1 MTNDLISNTAEGND
15 SIPKKGT
22 TNKYINSSGEVVIPS
37 NPNNPSF
44 SKGGSE
50 TSVVLDDKGNYVNQ
64 SPTIVPPANKT
75 FDDIKSNNVGN
86 EPGFWKQ
93 LENEGKQSIA
103 YVTGDLYKLVNR
115 LIYPI
120 VEDIARPRTFT
131 DKEARENP
139 LTKDAVLSDDD
150 RRKMGYSEKDI
161 KDFKKQDEAIHK
173 TQMDFDKNAREG
185 NNIVKAFF
193 PDTKNRFINDVDLMA
208 TYLSGHDSKIGGIKS
223 NIEQDLPV
231 PNQWI
236 AKPAGIFK
244 GVAGMAAQGIVIAAA
259 LKTSGALAARLLYG
273 IEFPEAASLA
283 ESLGNSSLGVPFAM
297 SYGMS
302 GYSADETFDKVRES
316 KIKYYTNRGYDNKR
330 AIFLAEQDATKAAN
344 LNMRIETL
352 GNGLLFAVPIGAL
365 LQKTKA
371 FGLPEDLIKSLE
383 GKGEVKGLQEL
394 EETYSKLNR
403 ELLEN
408 NGEGWLKKTSKI
420 LGRAGQDAWM
430 FGAMHPVTI
439 GSEIAGEHIYGTRKY
454 GDYTTKDNTFDIL
467 KLYQEEKD
475 NVLSGFGMGV
485 VMSLFGHVPF
495 LYKESIFDEVKN
507 DKGETIGYTPKAK
520 VDNKGKVV
528 TDYLGNTIFD
538 TKRRI
543 VSKEKLLKLER
554 NRINT
559 IAIEGAKQDVI
570 TLKDAY
576 NRYIKNIVDIDNSG
590 SEKDKKAHEEVER
603 AKEDMQNAQMQ
614 FSIRNGL
621 DKYLSDGLEAYTK
634 QHKEDKELQQILSD
648 KIKDI
653 KDKRDIWDKLVNDY
667 NWTYEE
673 RMTNVLDVLYN
684 IKLNRFSAEKRLTE
698 IKDNINK
705 LDNKINDTTSTIDTE
720 SYKSLIDLQDK
731 LIAAQI
737 LVKNYDEEF
746 TGYIYD
752 GRILADKD
760 KIAKAESK
768 AQVDY
773 TNAMNGI
780 ISRVGEKYTEQY
792 LTKVD
797 DNDKEIKSLSGKD
810 DDVSKS
816 RIKELKEINERLNK
830 EYDEKVDKEVNSI
843 LKAAETHYSL
853 DNRREKQYLL
863 NKQLFNESLVD
874 SYNTAFNKITSNK
887 GRIDFMKDFYKSIKI
902 LERQERTAKRD
913 DFKRMINSINDL
925 PTLLEVKDKYDKL
938 DDKEFSKLIENRIDE
953 IRTNIKNN
961 LLKSTD
967 VQTVSTVQTPD
978 SEIIIQP
985 EQTGEAT
992 EAERIATEKQD
1003 NKQAN
1008 LVAPIVLNKSDK
1020 ARDIQSSLNV
1030 EGHNTGSQYN
1040 TNNSG
1045 SQKLSK
1051 NASSIYKALNELH
1064 NKNTNFSLNWDYL
1077 TDRIKNVAD
1086 EETAKLF
1093 KAVKNIGDLKELLK
1107 DNKARNLFIDRLSI
1121 QIDNKNHPPYLARY
1135 SYYKF
1140 NDTDKGGTDIG
1151 EYALTDGLINKYIA
1165 NLPIKEIIE
1174 DIKSLTKTY
1183 TNNNRALEGT
1193 KDIEDSKTKATIL
1206 KILNK
1211 IFNDKFEDKDLL
1223 SNTAD
1228 RLKVDVYSYNNM
1240 LEHLYKLLTFSLG
1253 TNGKT
1258 VDQLTKEDIT
1268 TSLDGWLNTLDND
1281 FKGTQAVI
1289 QDFIEQINNGND
1301 TDPIS
1306 KLTKKT
1312 RTTVTAMGNLITTDK
1327 PHPIKDI
1334 FPKYESNGRW
1344 VIKNVEDSKT
1354 GKSSKKIVFES
1365 DFNAKHQWVTINH
1378 KMPPINEAEYKIIWD
1393 NIDKALTKI
1402 KEGKKDI
1409 RKEVN
1414 AIEQLIWYSFPD
1426 NTTDRKKINFTINSN
1441 AKPNTGIHAED
1452 IDVLEFEHYID
1463 ITKSEYVKVI
1473 LDSKNKEYSI
1483 IVDDKPFA
1491 KATTNDEL
1499 EKILKPLLEN
1509 KQRNIN
1515 KNRYEY
1521 SDKEGKYMPVSKE
1534 TTKVKDENGKDTDET
1549 ELNKE
1554 GNELIK
1560 SGRIQ
1565 CYNGKLVSNDN
1576 EYLGNNVIRGTQ
1588 PATITSSSDIEKE
1601 GDNIEKEKSLSLFP
1615 PKGESSK
1622 SQDLPTSE
1630 DKIANNK
1637 SIVNTELSNVIDKSI
1652 EADRYGLL
1660 TNYLDKLVNKDYNSK
1675 EEVTSNLDLL
1685 NDTLINL
1692 LKKKIPE
1699 GYREVA
1705 PNEIIPAGDYDT
1717 HMDLTSERT
1726 ITNAPRTSKSKPI
1739 VKDKN
1744 EYIINNLNAA
1754 IAVLESE
1761 LDEFK
1766 EVEPIVTPTRV
1777 ETMPRANII
1786 TEPDKYQW
1794 KSFAHSDINDEDK
1807 LKGVVDNESVQK
1819 KIAQIRNGERPPI
1832 QLEVDESGKLIK
1844 NNNETY
1850 TTVIGHH
1857 TLAAYD
1863 KLIETGEYKEEI
1875 PYNTSTRR
1883 SGESDK
1889 VYAERVDR
1897 IKGTE
1902 YKGIGDD
1909 NILFQKVTPTLLD
1922 ESLAIKYEEGFD
1934 NNNQLSFDNSNDAE
1948 NKLKELNNKY
1958 KYQKFELGNDNVK
1971 YMFKA
1976 VNAMYKEGF
1985 PKYDI
1990 SKNKGE
1996 AFFNALKN
2004 SGVKK
2009 EQIDLVREVVK
2020 GYNNLTGKEVAE
2032 LLDKDFKKDIVIK
2045 RGLSDDK
2052 TIPQSISN
2060 FNIDGDRY
2068 YIQDLTFDEA
2078 TNNIDEAALA
2088 YITRGRTDEEI
2099 DELYRVKY
2107 YKNGQEINKED
2118 YENIYNSLPDNIVTS
2133 SKVYQYL
2140 SAKGGTNYQEWDI
2153 RVPGVEPSIKSHA
2166 NFANKNSIGWFR
2178 ADEKSNG
2185 FIKDDGNKIET
2196 GTHEYYSKNGK
2207 YYIRE
2212 KGSDFIEKEVSS
2224 DVYNHAVEIARD
2236 YYKTE
2241 TKDLRVQEVQSD
2253 LFQKSR
2259 GRDSLVYIKRPKGKN
2274 DSHWSYEVDIL
2285 DYQHEVDIHD
2295 HPYIDESEEEYQ
2307 TRLDNWEQ
2315 GKPNNANRFLQL
2327 LNKDNN
2333 WVTFFIK
2340 SIMQKAANKGY
2351 ENIMF
2356 PMGETAARIQGHQI
2370 IADEIIALDIILD
2383 KWKSAKIEK
2392 IDKGIDDDF
2401 PTSLQATYRV
2411 ITKNGEIL
2419 SEYNDIES
2427 AQKKID
2433 YRIENL
2439 EKQKSDLKTQ
2449 GIEKLAPTE
2458 AYYGKTIKN
2467 ILTKLYGDR
2476 LTEFTD
2482 EYGNS
2487 WNKISLKNIDKESI
2501 LFSKVNN
2508 SIEHKGLK
2516 EGVTVD
2522 YKGNPI
2528 LPAYKDAPEAI
2539 KGILNMLGEKMGY
2552 KFNLL
2557 DVADKF
2563 KGRFG
2568 KEVDINTRYA
2578 SYDTPF
2584 HEYLHPLVRALKT
2597 KNTPAY
2603 LNLINEI
2610 NDTLIN
2616 NSGLLSNILSDK
2628 DYSTDGKSL
2637 TDAGYE
2643 EAIVEVSGRKAVDI
2657 LQDRNVKQSLKEAI
2671 LAFWNEIKETIK
2683 SIVPNRV
2690 GLDYFGP
2697 KTTISDLA
2705 KFMLDPNIELD
2716 RNEYDS
2722 VKPFV
2727 GYSQVKQ
2734 EDKFAT
2740 GFNGIEEKAAIELI
2754 NHTIDQLTQGD
2765 TKKDKDKRSKYSLKD
2780 RVTNQFR
2787 NWSQPNNVNVGNIY
2801 PRTDAQQAFHAK
2813 VVDAITAHDIKDEST
2828 TKNSIW
2834 TKAQIALN
2842 RDYKINIDDDEKE
2855 TNKRETEGKGFQ
2867 EDNHIININNSVNIR
2882 VKNFL
2887 RNLPL
2892 TNMKGEYE
2900 INDITGL
2907 PKFTNYSDIFNT
2919 LSDGANGILRSS
2931 TVQDMFYKLNKLSSS
2946 NPTVKEII
2954 KRLNGDNKDLVA
2966 AFFTS
2971 FSQSLRD
2978 ELGIHFTKI
2987 FSNDG
2992 SYKIIAKVQHS
3003 YKDISH
3009 QLVDSWYEQLG
3020 QKMNTLEEKVRK
3032 DLESGL
3038 TTKGKYDPIK
3048 KSNIGEGLL
3057 HNLEGGLTTKDTAG
3071 TTKYNEDI
3079 TSDKLDKVINIVSKQ
3094 YKEFGI
3100 RITPDEI
3107 SNFMNTQEA
3116 PVEAFYKIFVVPL
3129 RFIAGYLG
3137 SKLDKEGKVGKD
3149 RTIGDRVNK
3158 LAEAVYPFRMVS
3170 YQASYLDFKGKLK
3183 YPISP
3188 PSSLTNE
3195 FDKFNNSNPEIQKAV
3210 RAKLILY
3217 KHIPGISFCN
3227 WFSKDIEK
3235 TIKDFT
3241 KLRIYP
3247 VEGMKFGID
3256 SKDNSE
3262 MTNSDRYLYDLYSYL
3277 IPIDNSHI
3285 SRTPLVT
3292 QGDSGQRYGLAAPI
3306 IYTSERD
3313 YLNGKLKQN
3322 SPLYNGIMNTVRQE
3336 LARMLQAKHQMFE
3349 QQEDGKYKL
3358 KDDLTGLVKNY
3369 HYIEDK
3375 KTKNPTYIDKDDNAI
3390 GRVFKFHN
3398 IPELNNLSKDLFSQG
3413 MIVDGIDFLID
3424 DSKRDRKNESQNK
3437 TVKEITD
3444 IVDKFIDNIINTEL
3458 PKYAPF
3464 EKMSEGI
3471 WTDSKNPIAGGVWKQ
3486 VITEFGVNSYINN
3499 VETGN
3504 LFLGTDAEYAT
3515 SEDKAKRAKELL
3527 APRSNFSGLHMGDG
3541 YKNITLHDIMG
3552 KSNII
3557 DDLEKALRKQGISD
3571 RKINEALQT
3580 YRDGTTES
3588 DGQEL
3593 VSNDFYIKY
3602 LLEKGVNL
3610 NGYIEKSKDGVY
3622 KFIHMDEYDAPQLG
3636 VQKSYTYDRIYN
3648 PDLNQIFSTQLK
3660 SAIYRLDDYYA
3671 NEGSLLAEI
3680 RKAIEDARI
3689 DKVSYNSAVKVGAHG
3704 VGSVIN
3710 SKFTGEITDIP
3721 TSATGSQV
3729 EIPDHSWKAKIRVS
3743 KQIKAMIINHLILT
3757 ETYNHNGNNISGT
3770 ELFTRFNNAQ
3780 YNIIKGESDKLKGE
3794 LNDPNELAKILNSS
3808 SSKFGT
3814 NINIQLLFKTNENGE
3829 LPMGLNWPSI
3839 TNKVAQDLMA
3849 LFDNRI
3855 TNYKI
3860 NGGQFTIVSNAGRG
3874 GKSVKSYYD
3883 EKKGIVHEIAIS
3895 AWGDECYKSD
3905 ENGKLIFVNGEPV
3918 LKLANELTEEQQ
3930 SMFGY
3935 RTPFSDLH
3943 SGGVFKVVEIL
3954 PKSSGGIC
3962 IIPPHAMTAMG
3973 SDNDS
3978 DKLYIHIHN
3987 TDAKPGSQ
3995 EADENELVSIWK
4007 TIYSHPSTLYAQ
4019 VKPVLYKE
4027 SMDAASKVRDIV
4039 DPTGIES
4046 YSTLNEQHRFTD
4058 KHSSGKE
4065 LISHIAGEIPT
4076 IDALS
4081 FIGGELSEGV
4091 TQKYSLKDL
4100 EDRRGLKLEDLE
4112 KRGIITK
4119 DDKNPDIVYIN
4130 HKKVSTA
4137 ELGQLLDAMT
4147 DISKLEDIP
4156 VNYNKF
4162 TDSIVHSSVLLN
4174 GDYDY
4179 AWNLIAQNSIRD
4191 ITKVHTD
4198 NSLLTSSEVDKK
4210 FAVAYIRNKY
4220 AKLLYQTQKEIDPTS
4235 FDPTLFKD
4243 YDVVKIDENIANK
4256 NYTYNIFN
4264 KSNIKLIGKYYD
4276 KDSPEYYTVPEMN
4289 TILKNGTKIDEL
4301 SPEQKVIYYAQQL
4314 NLINR
4319 YEELTKVGKDLLSA
4333 SQKLNSYKAG
4343 AGDNVSFNRDYI
4355 DNILKTNGNIIING
4369 KPFEYA
4375 VFPNLF
4381 GFNKESVYPNLEHYV
4396 KYVNQAAIDILAKH
4410 FTIESNQVHFLIN
4423 KIYND
4428 LNIFNQSAKDRLYR
4442 KFINMLINHLL
4453 EEHDWFKPNRE
4464 ETIKNL
4470 GVGKIEINK
4479 PSKNISFD
4487 TFKDLSFGEKIEAQ
4501 KIRLDLN
4508 PLSKHVLNYLDTKLS
4523 PYDIDKN
4530 EFHYVDFKNTH
4541 NEIDLDNDLINS
4553 FQAMN
4558 HRGSVNMSIDEE
4570 FENELFDSAVKYAKD
4585 TFGFAYGNNS
4595 FAKLVPIEALINAEV
4610 GDVLNNAN
4618 KDIHNGTIS
4627 LPKELT
4633 DIFIRGNINNIP
4645 EARAMFHNNEL
4656 DWGTPRWD
4664 SNPNTPMIFYNIDK
4678 FTKHIDN
4685 SIKNSMYI
4693 KVRNDKTKSYTI
4705 FKRYHT
4711 NRDIKYMIFYPVETK
4726 GKWNVQ
4732 EITNEP
4738 TMFDSNKVGATEQQ
4752 FKDQINESYF
4762 TIEDYSRDE
4771 RFLDK
4776 YLEKKMLRSIASGKL
4791 NRTEENIENPPLE
4804 ENKDNIKTEPKESPT
4819 IKLANRDIKVDDLK
4833 DFITHFDKDNDDE
4846 LGDYYNSDIA
4856 QVIITAYDK
4865 NEDRWNKEHPNQ
4877 KFPYNNEKEY
4887 VEDALKS
4894 YSDFEVFQNEIFK
4907 SELKLLDVPD
4917 INVKPSGEQFRFE
4930 QRANILPEDSADRF
4944 SKKMKYLNSIWA
4956 KHGVNVP
4963 FIEDRNISGHA
4974 EVEGKDGKYVIKY
4987 NPTDIRKD
4995 SAFHE
5000 YGHVLLHLL
5009 GGLDNEFIRTGV
5021 EQLRGTKLW
5030 DDISAIY
5037 ADKDDDARQLEIL
5050 NTAIGIDANELFEE
5064 KEKVGKFRFWV
5075 NRLFDR
5081 FADLLHKV
5089 TGGMFGKEQTVAR
5102 ELALDLLKGRLRS
5115 TRNGKLVDFF
5125 AEHKKNIDEIDDD
5138 SDKYKNAIERGTE
5151 EDGLYINTKTG
5162 KRYER
5167 VSKVLEEYQDKFD
5180 ISLAKNEVGKP
5191 YAKELKLN
5199 TTEDVVKFWDYLRD
5213 GVGTGIHNKIHS
5225 YIKNG
5230 TKSDLPIQLTDWID
5244 NLKKTGKLYSELRIV
5259 EDNHGKG
5266 SVDGM
5271 GGSLDLLH
5279 INKSGKHTIYD
5290 FKTKREGKFN
5300 WFNYEGDKSEFKG
5313 ELNSFLKGIK
5323 QSTSNEY
5330 AVRLATY
5337 NYILNENLVNPV
5349 EAELKIIPITVD
5361 ITRNDKGEFQYNN
5374 VQFGATVGLGDKE
5387 EFKTEIKL
5395 PNYVNN
5401 MHDFF
5406 LRGDNVKDAIKV
5418 KKDAIDRKAITT
5430 ADVIKHTNSVKA
5442 LSELHENIV
5451 KNTKRKS
5458 NLSNTLKEVTAN
5470 TSELVFF
5477 LKHPESF
5484 DIASYE
5490 EVELMKSFGKTYE
5503 AIGKS
5508 IDDTLTNIGDM
5519 LENYRGF
5526 KLQNLSKAEY
5536 NDMFKTIYEAKTLA
5550 NIYEAIDNI
5559 DDLPGE
5565 DTEAL
5570 TDVQKEIVSLIKSIN
5585 SKKEDI
5591 KILNRKVDL
5600 LENKTF
5606 ADAFATNLT
5615 NPIFEGKDLDELVE
5629 FLNDFR
5635 HVDESSIQGW
5645 ANSINNSNEPFLTYV
5660 GQRYR
5665 DMKLNT
5671 DTKIR
5676 EVRTIIVNK
5685 FQDYLKSKGAFEK
5698 LLDKEHWKN
5707 FTKVISKDI
5716 FTRGDVRRHW
5726 KELTKFIDKDR
5737 MFIREHDYNKYNEAK
5752 EKEIGEIK
5760 DRFSKEYD
5768 KSYKEGD
5775 LSLSDMEDKEGWVSR
5790 MSKFEIAKWYEDNT
5804 KNVDYKIEKAR
5815 TIYQS
5820 EHLTTEA
5827 FDKWKAENFIKGGKY
5842 YTVGGEFSTPSDRFK
5857 NPEFDKFDDKDKEML
5872 KFMIDTVNEYSEGHQ
5887 KKGLIPSYRTTRLK
5901 VKGKDGKDDDK
5912 IGRDI
5917 NGDVAYN
5924 LNMEG
5929 LGFMN
5934 TVPRIYIPKYGEGI
5948 NPKTKEY
5955 NIGESNE
5962 EYEIRALEEINNYG
5976 HSFKSLKEVE
5986 LENRKI
5992 DKENKEHMS
6001 DGLENNLINI
6011 LLDFTAGGIKYNAKA
6026 DLEDELKLV
6035 GAMIRSKTFENSKK
6049 EDITGDAS
6057 KANKHFENFMKMVF
6071 YEDFYSEAAKSKWV
6085 KYLQGLTTNLGL
6097 LFNYLGQ
6104 AKYMILAP
6112 IRKFELTQ
6120 SKEIGNRKDSY
6131 KAYWFYMK
6139 GLKSYFTDPI
6149 NMSGKSTT
6157 IQQALIKKSGVMLT
6171 SIDKAVA
6178 YKTGIFAKLG
6188 KAIGWH
6194 MVNKAGF
6201 AVLHSTVHFNQVNV
6215 LFEMMYSHRIVEHKI
6230 IDKSGNKV
6238 TYKVEALID
6247 YLEDRLP
6254 KEGTIIDPKE
6264 YKKLKEKYTKEFEQ
6278 NPNLISSFELR
6289 NGEAELK
6296 KGVKLDDKALSAFFN
6311 KVRAINGT
6319 FHGIYNVEDK
6329 GAFEGTLGGM
6339 LSMIFHRWIKP
6350 GYDRRFGATGK
6361 AWDLNKKGYY
6371 DEALQT
6377 MNKGDRTAFF
6387 KGMMNVLTVPFSEES
6402 KNKFG
6407 GEERDV
6413 LGTINAIV
6421 KGYGD
6426 YVNHATLHWAN
6437 TSLRDRASIIRSVT
6451 AFAGMAIIWSLSAE
6465 LYRLM
6470 KDSKYKHNYALNT
6483 CLYLLNSL
6491 KDIEMAYVPIYG
6503 LLVDS
6508 NPMGASGFA
6517 SVRTIKL
6524 IYTLGADA
6532 LHCYR
6537 HDKKEYFQ
6545 SGKHKHQ
6552 RKFGVHLMNAIPIS
6566 NNINRDISNYI
6577 DTYKLHPYFWEQ
6589 DK

>member
-1 MTNDLISNTAEGND
+1 
-15 SIPKKGT
+15 
-22 TNKYINSSGEVVIPS
+22 
-37 NPNNPSF
+37 
-44 SKGGSE
+44 
-50 TSVVLDDKGNYVNQ
+50 
-64 SPTIVPPANKT
+64 
-75 FDDIKSNNVGN
+75 
-86 EPGFWKQ
+86 
-93 LENEGKQSIA
+93 
-103 YVTGDLYKLVNR
+103 
-115 LIYPI
+115 
-120 VEDIARPRTFT
+120 
-131 DKEARENP
+131 
-139 LTKDAVLSDDD
+139 
-150 RRKMGYSEKDI
+150 
-161 KDFKKQDEAIHK
+161 
-173 TQMDFDKNAREG
+173 
-185 NNIVKAFF
+185 
-193 PDTKNRFINDVDLMA
+193 
-208 TYLSGHDSKIGGIKS
+208 
-223 NIEQDLPV
+223 
-231 PNQWI
+231 
-236 AKPAGIFK
+236 
-244 GVAGMAAQGIVIAAA
+244 
-259 LKTSGALAARLLYG
+259 
-273 IEFPEAASLA
+273 
-283 ESLGNSSLGVPFAM
+283 
-297 SYGMS
+297 
-302 GYSADETFDKVRES
+302 
-316 KIKYYTNRGYDNKR
+316 
-330 AIFLAEQDATKAAN
+330 
-344 LNMRIETL
+344 
-352 GNGLLFAVPIGAL
+352 
-365 LQKTKA
+365 
-371 FGLPEDLIKSLE
+371 
-383 GKGEVKGLQEL
+383 
-394 EETYSKLNR
+394 
-403 ELLEN
+403 
-408 NGEGWLKKTSKI
+408 
-420 LGRAGQDAWM
+420 
-430 FGAMHPVTI
+430 
-439 GSEIAGEHIYGTRKY
+439 
-454 GDYTTKDNTFDIL
+454 
-467 KLYQEEKD
+467 
-475 NVLSGFGMGV
+475 
-485 VMSLFGHVPF
+485 
-495 LYKESIFDEVKN
+495 
-507 DKGETIGYTPKAK
+507 
-520 VDNKGKVV
+520 
-528 TDYLGNTIFD
+528 
-538 TKRRI
+538 
-543 VSKEKLLKLER
+543 
-554 NRINT
+554 
-559 IAIEGAKQDVI
+559 
-570 TLKDAY
+570 
-576 NRYIKNIVDIDNSG
+576 
-590 SEKDKKAHEEVER
+590 
-603 AKEDMQNAQMQ
+603 
-614 FSIRNGL
+614 
-621 DKYLSDGLEAYTK
+621 
-634 QHKEDKELQQILSD
+634 
-648 KIKDI
+648 
-653 KDKRDIWDKLVNDY
+653 
-667 NWTYEE
+667 
-673 RMTNVLDVLYN
+673 
-684 IKLNRFSAEKRLTE
+684 
-698 IKDNINK
+698 
-705 LDNKINDTTSTIDTE
+705 
-720 SYKSLIDLQDK
+720 
-731 LIAAQI
+731 
-737 LVKNYDEEF
+737 
-746 TGYIYD
+746 
-752 GRILADKD
+752 
-760 KIAKAESK
+760 
-768 AQVDY
+768 
-773 TNAMNGI
+773 
-780 ISRVGEKYTEQY
+780 
-792 LTKVD
+792 
-797 DNDKEIKSLSGKD
+797 
-810 DDVSKS
+810 
-816 RIKELKEINERLNK
+816 
-830 EYDEKVDKEVNSI
+830 
-843 LKAAETHYSL
+843 
-853 DNRREKQYLL
+853 
-863 NKQLFNESLVD
+863 
-874 SYNTAFNKITSNK
+874 
-887 GRIDFMKDFYKSIKI
+887 
-902 LERQERTAKRD
+902 
-913 DFKRMINSINDL
+913 
-925 PTLLEVKDKYDKL
+925 
-938 DDKEFSKLIENRIDE
+938 
-953 IRTNIKNN
+953 
-961 LLKSTD
+961 
-967 VQTVSTVQTPD
+967 
-978 SEIIIQP
+978 
-985 EQTGEAT
+985 
-992 EAERIATEKQD
+992 
-1003 NKQAN
+1003 
-1008 LVAPIVLNKSDK
+1008 
-1020 ARDIQSSLNV
+1020 
-1030 EGHNTGSQYN
+1030 
-1040 TNNSG
+1040 
-1045 SQKLSK
+1045 
-1051 NASSIYKALNELH
+1051 
-1064 NKNTNFSLNWDYL
+1064 
-1077 TDRIKNVAD
+1077 
-1086 EETAKLF
+1086 
-1093 KAVKNIGDLKELLK
+1093 
-1107 DNKARNLFIDRLSI
+1107 
-1121 QIDNKNHPPYLARY
+1121 
-1135 SYYKF
+1135 
-1140 NDTDKGGTDIG
+1140 
-1151 EYALTDGLINKYIA
+1151 
-1165 NLPIKEIIE
+1165 
-1174 DIKSLTKTY
+1174 
-1183 TNNNRALEGT
+1183 
-1193 KDIEDSKTKATIL
+1193 
-1206 KILNK
+1206 
-1211 IFNDKFEDKDLL
+1211 
-1223 SNTAD
+1223 
-1228 RLKVDVYSYNNM
+1228 
-1240 LEHLYKLLTFSLG
+1240 
-1253 TNGKT
+1253 
-1258 VDQLTKEDIT
+1258 
-1268 TSLDGWLNTLDND
+1268 
-1281 FKGTQAVI
+1281 
-1289 QDFIEQINNGND
+1289 
-1301 TDPIS
+1301 
-1306 KLTKKT
+1306 
-1312 RTTVTAMGNLITTDK
+1312 
-1327 PHPIKDI
+1327 
-1334 FPKYESNGRW
+1334 
-1344 VIKNVEDSKT
+1344 
-1354 GKSSKKIVFES
+1354 
-1365 DFNAKHQWVTINH
+1365 
-1378 KMPPINEAEYKIIWD
+1378 
-1393 NIDKALTKI
+1393 
-1402 KEGKKDI
+1402 
-1409 RKEVN
+1409 
-1414 AIEQLIWYSFPD
+1414 
-1426 NTTDRKKINFTINSN
+1426 
-1441 AKPNTGIHAED
+1441 
-1452 IDVLEFEHYID
+1452 
-1463 ITKSEYVKVI
+1463 
-1473 LDSKNKEYSI
+1473 
-1483 IVDDKPFA
+1483 
-1491 KATTNDEL
+1491 
-1499 EKILKPLLEN
+1499 
-1509 KQRNIN
+1509 
-1515 KNRYEY
+1515 
-1521 SDKEGKYMPVSKE
+1521 
-1534 TTKVKDENGKDTDET
+1534 
-1549 ELNKE
+1549 
-1554 GNELIK
+1554 
-1560 SGRIQ
+1560 
-1565 CYNGKLVSNDN
+1565 
-1576 EYLGNNVIRGTQ
+1576 
-1588 PATITSSSDIEKE
+1588 
-1601 GDNIEKEKSLSLFP
+1601 
-1615 PKGESSK
+1615 
-1622 SQDLPTSE
+1622 
-1630 DKIANNK
+1630 
-1637 SIVNTELSNVIDKSI
+1637 
-1652 EADRYGLL
+1652 
-1660 TNYLDKLVNKDYNSK
+1660 
-1675 EEVTSNLDLL
+1675 
-1685 NDTLINL
+1685 
-1692 LKKKIPE
+1692 
-1699 GYREVA
+1699 
-1705 PNEIIPAGDYDT
+1705 
-1717 HMDLTSERT
+1717 
-1726 ITNAPRTSKSKPI
+1726 
-1739 VKDKN
+1739 
-1744 EYIINNLNAA
+1744 
-1754 IAVLESE
+1754 
-1761 LDEFK
+1761 
-1766 EVEPIVTPTRV
+1766 
-1777 ETMPRANII
+1777 
-1786 TEPDKYQW
+1786 
-1794 KSFAHSDINDEDK
+1794 
-1807 LKGVVDNESVQK
+1807 
-1819 KIAQIRNGERPPI
+1819 
-1832 QLEVDESGKLIK
+1832 
-1844 NNNETY
+1844 
-1850 TTVIGHH
+1850 
-1857 TLAAYD
+1857 
-1863 KLIETGEYKEEI
+1863 
-1875 PYNTSTRR
+1875 
-1883 SGESDK
+1883 
-1889 VYAERVDR
+1889 
-1897 IKGTE
+1897 
-1902 YKGIGDD
+1902 
-1909 NILFQKVTPTLLD
+1909 
-1922 ESLAIKYEEGFD
+1922 
-1934 NNNQLSFDNSNDAE
+1934 
-1948 NKLKELNNKY
+1948 
-1958 KYQKFELGNDNVK
+1958 
-1971 YMFKA
+1971 
-1976 VNAMYKEGF
+1976 
-1985 PKYDI
+1985 
-1990 SKNKGE
+1990 
-1996 AFFNALKN
+1996 
-2004 SGVKK
+2004 
-2009 EQIDLVREVVK
+2009 
-2020 GYNNLTGKEVAE
+2020 
-2032 LLDKDFKKDIVIK
+2032 
-2045 RGLSDDK
+2045 
-2052 TIPQSISN
+2052 
-2060 FNIDGDRY
+2060 
-2068 YIQDLTFDEA
+2068 
-2078 TNNIDEAALA
+2078 
-2088 YITRGRTDEEI
+2088 
-2099 DELYRVKY
+2099 
-2107 YKNGQEINKED
+2107 
-2118 YENIYNSLPDNIVTS
+2118 
-2133 SKVYQYL
+2133 
-2140 SAKGGTNYQEWDI
+2140 
-2153 RVPGVEPSIKSHA
+2153 
-2166 NFANKNSIGWFR
+2166 
-2178 ADEKSNG
+2178 
-2185 FIKDDGNKIET
+2185 
-2196 GTHEYYSKNGK
+2196 
-2207 YYIRE
+2207 
-2212 KGSDFIEKEVSS
+2212 
-2224 DVYNHAVEIARD
+2224 
-2236 YYKTE
+2236 
-2241 TKDLRVQEVQSD
+2241 
-2253 LFQKSR
+2253 
-2259 GRDSLVYIKRPKGKN
+2259 
-2274 DSHWSYEVDIL
+2274 
-2285 DYQHEVDIHD
+2285 
-2295 HPYIDESEEEYQ
+2295 
-2307 TRLDNWEQ
+2307 
-2315 GKPNNANRFLQL
+2315 
-2327 LNKDNN
+2327 
-2333 WVTFFIK
+2333 
-2340 SIMQKAANKGY
+2340 
-2351 ENIMF
+2351 
-2356 PMGETAARIQGHQI
+2356 
-2370 IADEIIALDIILD
+2370 
-2383 KWKSAKIEK
+2383 
-2392 IDKGIDDDF
+2392 
-2401 PTSLQATYRV
+2401 
-2411 ITKNGEIL
+2411 
-2419 SEYNDIES
+2419 
-2427 AQKKID
+2427 
-2433 YRIENL
+2433 
-2439 EKQKSDLKTQ
+2439 
-2449 GIEKLAPTE
+2449 
-2458 AYYGKTIKN
+2458 
-2467 ILTKLYGDR
+2467 
-2476 LTEFTD
+2476 
-2482 EYGNS
+2482 
-2487 WNKISLKNIDKESI
+2487 
-2501 LFSKVNN
+2501 
-2508 SIEHKGLK
+2508 
-2516 EGVTVD
+2516 
-2522 YKGNPI
+2522 
-2528 LPAYKDAPEAI
+2528 
-2539 KGILNMLGEKMGY
+2539 
-2552 KFNLL
+2552 
-2557 DVADKF
+2557 
-2563 KGRFG
+2563 
-2568 KEVDINTRYA
+2568 
-2578 SYDTPF
+2578 
-2584 HEYLHPLVRALKT
+2584 
-2597 KNTPAY
+2597 
-2603 LNLINEI
+2603 
-2610 NDTLIN
+2610 
-2616 NSGLLSNILSDK
+2616 
-2628 DYSTDGKSL
+2628 
-2637 TDAGYE
+2637 
-2643 EAIVEVSGRKAVDI
+2643 
-2657 LQDRNVKQSLKEAI
+2657 
-2671 LAFWNEIKETIK
+2671 
-2683 SIVPNRV
+2683 
-2690 GLDYFGP
+2690 
-2697 KTTISDLA
+2697 
-2705 KFMLDPNIELD
+2705 
-2716 RNEYDS
+2716 
-2722 VKPFV
+2722 
-2727 GYSQVKQ
+2727 
-2734 EDKFAT
+2734 
-2740 GFNGIEEKAAIELI
+2740 
-2754 NHTIDQLTQGD
+2754 
-2765 TKKDKDKRSKYSLKD
+2765 
-2780 RVTNQFR
+2780 
-2787 NWSQPNNVNVGNIY
+2787 
-2801 PRTDAQQAFHAK
+2801 
-2813 VVDAITAHDIKDEST
+2813 
-2828 TKNSIW
+2828 
-2834 TKAQIALN
+2834 
-2842 RDYKINIDDDEKE
+2842 
-2855 TNKRETEGKGFQ
+2855 
-2867 EDNHIININNSVNIR
+2867 
-2882 VKNFL
+2882 
-2887 RNLPL
+2887 
-2892 TNMKGEYE
+2892 
-2900 INDITGL
+2900 
-2907 PKFTNYSDIFNT
+2907 
-2919 LSDGANGILRSS
+2919 
-2931 TVQDMFYKLNKLSSS
+2931 
-2946 NPTVKEII
+2946 
-2954 KRLNGDNKDLVA
+2954 
-2966 AFFTS
+2966 
-2971 FSQSLRD
+2971 
-2978 ELGIHFTKI
+2978 
-2987 FSNDG
+2987 
-2992 SYKIIAKVQHS
+2992 
-3003 YKDISH
+3003 
-3009 QLVDSWYEQLG
+3009 
-3020 QKMNTLEEKVRK
+3020 
-3032 DLESGL
+3032 
-3038 TTKGKYDPIK
+3038 
-3048 KSNIGEGLL
+3048 
-3057 HNLEGGLTTKDTAG
+3057 
-3071 TTKYNEDI
+3071 
-3079 TSDKLDKVINIVSKQ
+3079 
-3094 YKEFGI
+3094 
-3100 RITPDEI
+3100 
-3107 SNFMNTQEA
+3107 
-3116 PVEAFYKIFVVPL
+3116 
-3129 RFIAGYLG
+3129 
-3137 SKLDKEGKVGKD
+3137 
-3149 RTIGDRVNK
+3149 
-3158 LAEAVYPFRMVS
+3158 
-3170 YQASYLDFKGKLK
+3170 
-3183 YPISP
+3183 
-3188 PSSLTNE
+3188 
-3195 FDKFNNSNPEIQKAV
+3195 
-3210 RAKLILY
+3210 
-3217 KHIPGISFCN
+3217 
-3227 WFSKDIEK
+3227 
-3235 TIKDFT
+3235 
-3241 KLRIYP
+3241 
-3247 VEGMKFGID
+3247 
-3256 SKDNSE
+3256 
-3262 MTNSDRYLYDLYSYL
+3262 
-3277 IPIDNSHI
+3277 
-3285 SRTPLVT
+3285 
-3292 QGDSGQRYGLAAPI
+3292 
-3306 IYTSERD
+3306 
-3313 YLNGKLKQN
+3313 
-3322 SPLYNGIMNTVRQE
+3322 
-3336 LARMLQAKHQMFE
+3336 
-3349 QQEDGKYKL
+3349 
-3358 KDDLTGLVKNY
+3358 
-3369 HYIEDK
+3369 
-3375 KTKNPTYIDKDDNAI
+3375 
-3390 GRVFKFHN
+3390 
-3398 IPELNNLSKDLFSQG
+3398 
-3413 MIVDGIDFLID
+3413 
-3424 DSKRDRKNESQNK
+3424 
-3437 TVKEITD
+3437 
-3444 IVDKFIDNIINTEL
+3444 
-3458 PKYAPF
+3458 
-3464 EKMSEGI
+3464 
-3471 WTDSKNPIAGGVWKQ
+3471 
-3486 VITEFGVNSYINN
+3486 
-3499 VETGN
+3499 
-3504 LFLGTDAEYAT
+3504 
-3515 SEDKAKRAKELL
+3515 
-3527 APRSNFSGLHMGDG
+3527 
-3541 YKNITLHDIMG
+3541 
-3552 KSNII
+3552 
-3557 DDLEKALRKQGISD
+3557 
-3571 RKINEALQT
+3571 
-3580 YRDGTTES
+3580 
-3588 DGQEL
+3588 
-3593 VSNDFYIKY
+3593 
-3602 LLEKGVNL
+3602 
-3610 NGYIEKSKDGVY
+3610 
-3622 KFIHMDEYDAPQLG
+3622 
-3636 VQKSYTYDRIYN
+3636 
-3648 PDLNQIFSTQLK
+3648 
-3660 SAIYRLDDYYA
+3660 
-3671 NEGSLLAEI
+3671 
-3680 RKAIEDARI
+3680 
-3689 DKVSYNSAVKVGAHG
+3689 
-3704 VGSVIN
+3704 
-3710 SKFTGEITDIP
+3710 
-3721 TSATGSQV
+3721 
-3729 EIPDHSWKAKIRVS
+3729 
-3743 KQIKAMIINHLILT
+3743 
-3757 ETYNHNGNNISGT
+3757 
-3770 ELFTRFNNAQ
+3770 
-3780 YNIIKGESDKLKGE
+3780 
-3794 LNDPNELAKILNSS
+3794 
-3808 SSKFGT
+3808 
-3814 NINIQLLFKTNENGE
+3814 
-3829 LPMGLNWPSI
+3829 
-3839 TNKVAQDLMA
+3839 
-3849 LFDNRI
+3849 
-3855 TNYKI
+3855 
-3860 NGGQFTIVSNAGRG
+3860 
-3874 GKSVKSYYD
+3874 
-3883 EKKGIVHEIAIS
+3883 
-3895 AWGDECYKSD
+3895 
-3905 ENGKLIFVNGEPV
+3905 
-3918 LKLANELTEEQQ
+3918 
-3930 SMFGY
+3930 
-3935 RTPFSDLH
+3935 
-3943 SGGVFKVVEIL
+3943 
-3954 PKSSGGIC
+3954 
-3962 IIPPHAMTAMG
+3962 
-3973 SDNDS
+3973 
-3978 DKLYIHIHN
+3978 
-3987 TDAKPGSQ
+3987 
-3995 EADENELVSIWK
+3995 
-4007 TIYSHPSTLYAQ
+4007 
-4019 VKPVLYKE
+4019 
-4027 SMDAASKVRDIV
+4027 
-4039 DPTGIES
+4039 
-4046 YSTLNEQHRFTD
+4046 
-4058 KHSSGKE
+4058 
-4065 LISHIAGEIPT
+4065 
-4076 IDALS
+4076 
-4081 FIGGELSEGV
+4081 
-4091 TQKYSLKDL
+4091 
-4100 EDRRGLKLEDLE
+4100 
-4112 KRGIITK
+4112 
-4119 DDKNPDIVYIN
+4119 
-4130 HKKVSTA
+4130 
-4137 ELGQLLDAMT
+4137 
-4147 DISKLEDIP
+4147 
-4156 VNYNKF
+4156 
-4162 TDSIVHSSVLLN
+4162 
-4174 GDYDY
+4174 
-4179 AWNLIAQNSIRD
+4179 
-4191 ITKVHTD
+4191 
-4198 NSLLTSSEVDKK
+4198 
-4210 FAVAYIRNKY
+4210 
-4220 AKLLYQTQKEIDPTS
+4220 
-4235 FDPTLFKD
+4235 
-4243 YDVVKIDENIANK
+4243 
-4256 NYTYNIFN
+4256 
-4264 KSNIKLIGKYYD
+4264 
-4276 KDSPEYYTVPEMN
+4276 
-4289 TILKNGTKIDEL
+4289 
-4301 SPEQKVIYYAQQL
+4301 
-4314 NLINR
+4314 
-4319 YEELTKVGKDLLSA
+4319 
-4333 SQKLNSYKAG
+4333 
-4343 AGDNVSFNRDYI
+4343 
-4355 DNILKTNGNIIING
+4355 
-4369 KPFEYA
+4369 
-4375 VFPNLF
+4375 
-4381 GFNKESVYPNLEHYV
+4381 
-4396 KYVNQAAIDILAKH
+4396 
-4410 FTIESNQVHFLIN
+4410 
-4423 KIYND
+4423 
-4428 LNIFNQSAKDRLYR
+4428 
-4442 KFINMLINHLL
+4442 MLINHLL

-4930 QRANILPEDSADRF
+4930 QRANMLPEDSADRF

-4974 EVEGKDGKYVIKY
+4974 EVEGKNGKFVVKY
-4987 NPTDIRKD
+4987 NPTDIRRD

-5030 DDISAIY
+5030 NDISAIY

-5064 KEKVGKFRFWV
+5064 KGKVGKFRFWV